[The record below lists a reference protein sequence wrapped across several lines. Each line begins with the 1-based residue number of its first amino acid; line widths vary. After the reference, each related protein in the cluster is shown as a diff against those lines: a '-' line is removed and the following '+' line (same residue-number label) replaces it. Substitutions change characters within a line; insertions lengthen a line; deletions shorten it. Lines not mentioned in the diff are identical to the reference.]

1 MALAEACDLTRYPV
15 AGSFRSRSD
24 QPLEKR
30 KEVKIMSYVKPEVA
44 VLGDATS
51 VILGRKQQAQEP
63 GQPAFIKNL
72 LTSTDAELDS

>member
-1 MALAEACDLTRYPV
+1 MNYL
-15 AGSFRSRSD
+15 
-24 QPLEKR
+24 
-30 KEVKIMSYVKPEVA
+30 KPEVA

-72 LTSTDAELDS
+72 LVMTDSELDS

>member
-1 MALAEACDLTRYPV
+1 MCYN
-15 AGSFRSRSD
+15 
-24 QPLEKR
+24 
-30 KEVKIMSYVKPEVA
+30 KPEVA

-72 LTSTDAELDS
+72 LVSTDSELDS